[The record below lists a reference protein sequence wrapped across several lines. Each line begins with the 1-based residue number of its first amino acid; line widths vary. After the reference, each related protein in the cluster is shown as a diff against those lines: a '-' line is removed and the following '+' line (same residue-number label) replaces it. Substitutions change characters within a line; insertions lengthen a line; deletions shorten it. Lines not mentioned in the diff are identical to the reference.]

1 MKRYFMIEKQI
12 ARYFVLYSIC
22 LSNHPSLYATEM
34 MNPMLDSIILTN
46 HKKG

>member
-1 MKRYFMIEKQI
+1 MNRDFMIEKQI

-22 LSNHPSLYATEM
+22 LSNHPFFYATEM
-34 MNPMLDSIILTN
+34 INPILNSIILIN